1 MFSYF
6 SSIIKLSAVSVNCG
20 PTINPLTPNNFSQKH
35 AFQLPFNLLRGRGI
49 SIKKKKKSL
58 LSHHSIREMDFSVF
72 YLKSIV
78 SDQCCLVM
86 KYIIRY
92 YSPHSFQESESY
104 VQIFK
109 NRTSNTRRKGQVFLM
124 FSFMATFNN
133 ISKRFSIN
141 SKNSLIVVML

>member
-1 MFSYF
+1 MPSNYLLTFSG
-6 SSIIKLSAVSVNCG
+6 VS
-20 PTINPLTPNNFSQKH
+20 Q
-35 AFQLPFNLLRGRGI
+35 
-49 SIKKKKKSL
+49 KKKKKSL
-58 LSHHSIREMDFSVF
+58 RSHHSIREMDFSVF

-86 KYIIRY
+86 KYIIRC

-141 SKNSLIVVML
+141 SKNSLKMVMLWKKENRIRLVVLIQRVSLASSALSI